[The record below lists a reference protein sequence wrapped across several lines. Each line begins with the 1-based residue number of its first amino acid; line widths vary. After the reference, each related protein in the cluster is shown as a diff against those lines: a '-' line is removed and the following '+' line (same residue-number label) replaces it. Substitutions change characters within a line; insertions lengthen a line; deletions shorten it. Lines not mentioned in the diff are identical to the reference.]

1 MTEKAL
7 QTAKF
12 DYDIKLLPAV
22 IFLEHQL
29 SPEMIK
35 GLNIYLDEE
44 RKNPKKESLN
54 NGLVGQIHKG
64 EQLSMDFEC
73 QELKAFRLMIEG
85 LGGAYLKHF
94 VDLSGATIKP
104 KQVGMDKLWSVHSYE
119 GDYNPIHD
127 HQTHAPMGISFTTWT
142 KVPEQIGKTLDGK
155 DPKAYNLYDSSGAV
169 DGFLVFTYGINQTS
183 DPERLRPTQSRYV
196 KPEVGKLLLFP
207 SWMQHAVYPFFGEGE
222 RQTVAGNLNCW
233 DIVQE
238 DKLKN

>member
-73 QELKAFRLMIEG
+73 DELKDFRTM
-85 LGGAYLKHF
+85 
-94 VDLSGATIKP
+94 
-104 KQVGMDKLWSVHSYE
+104 VHSYE

-196 KPEVGKLLLFP
+196 KPEVGKLLAFP

-222 RQTVAGNLNCW
+222 RRTVAGNLNCW